1 MKFHLYYTAYTK
13 NYLKWVIDLNVKH
26 TIVKLLEENIGKNP
40 HNLGLHRVLR
50 YDTKSMVHQKH
61 DELEYIKI

>member
-1 MKFHLYYTAYTK
+1 MGHRSKSKTYNNKTFGRKHWKKILITWDYT
-13 NYLKWVIDLNVKH
+13 
-26 TIVKLLEENIGKNP
+26 
-40 HNLGLHRVLR
+40 VLR